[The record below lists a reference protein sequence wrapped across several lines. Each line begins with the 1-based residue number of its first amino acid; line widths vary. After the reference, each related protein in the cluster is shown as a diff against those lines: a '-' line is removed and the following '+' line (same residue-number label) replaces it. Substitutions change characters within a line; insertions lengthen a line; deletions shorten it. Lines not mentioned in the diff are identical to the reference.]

1 MEGEFVMGKNK
12 VMEGIIKGINYVA
25 REPNGSLWGYS
36 HRPERESILDDWES
50 YDSDVLVRIEETPYF
65 QPIPLDHMEPWFIGW
80 MVDDVKMDV
89 IELTPIDGYGEDVE
103 ESVEM
108 EPVPDNELCGDAIRN
123 VKHYFGIFDLE
134 VETVLQNFIPKFQ
147 DAYIGHRVAS
157 AVEYLLR
164 SPEKNGIED
173 VKKAHRNLEQAIEHY
188 ENRGAGIL

>member
-1 MEGEFVMGKNK
+1 MEGEFVMGKK
-12 VMEGIIKGINYVA
+12 EVMETIIKGINYVA
-25 REPNGSLWGYS
+25 RDPDGTLWGTS
-36 HRPERESILDDWES
+36 NKPERENIMDDWES

-65 QPIPLDHMEPWFIGW
+65 QPIPLDQDEPWFIGW
-80 MVDDVKMDV
+80 MSEETKMDV
-89 IELTPIDGYGEDVE
+89 IELAPIEYCEDVE
-103 ESVEM
+103 DGEM
-108 EPVPDNELCGDAIRN
+108 EPVPDDEGDAIRH
-123 VKHYFGIFDLE
+123 VKHYFGIFNLE

>member
-1 MEGEFVMGKNK
+1 MGKNK
-12 VMEGIIKGINYVA
+12 TTETIIKEINYVV
-25 REPNGSLWGYS
+25 RDPDGTLWGTS
-36 HRPERESILDDWES
+36 NKPKRENIADYWES
-50 YDSDVLVRIEETPYF
+50 YDSDVLVRIEETSYF
-65 QPIPLDHMEPWFIGW
+65 QPIPLDQDEPCFIGW
-80 MVDDVKMDV
+80 MGYNMKMDV
-89 IELTPIDGYGEDVE
+89 IELTPIDAYGEDMKD
-103 ESVEM
+103 VEM
-108 EPVPDNELCGDAIRN
+108 EPVPDDELCGDAIRN

>member
-1 MEGEFVMGKNK
+1 MIDLENAIRYIVRLKDNSLMGCSSK
-12 VMEGIIKGINYVA
+12 
-25 REPNGSLWGYS
+25 P
-36 HRPERESILDDWES
+36 HRDSSEDEWNMD
-50 YDSDVLVRIEETPYF
+50 DSDVAVPLEQHIEFETL
-65 QPIPLDHMEPWFIGW
+65 QCDS
-80 MVDDVKMDV
+80 
-89 IELTPIDGYGEDVE
+89 LTPWVVASFEREFITIY
-103 ESVEM
+103 M
-108 EPVPDNELCGDAIRN
+108 PNNGDAIRH

-173 VKKAHRNLEQAIEHY
+173 VKKAHRNLEQAVEHY

>member
-1 MEGEFVMGKNK
+1 MGKK
-12 VMEGIIKGINYVA
+12 EAMETIIKGINYVV
-25 REPNGSLWGYS
+25 RDPDGTLWGS
-36 HRPERESILDDWES
+36 SNKPKRENIADDWES
-50 YDSDVLVRIEETPYF
+50 YDSDVLVRIEETSYF
-65 QPIPLDHMEPWFIGW
+65 QPIPLDQTEPWFMGW
-80 MVDDVKMDV
+80 MLEETKRDV

-103 ESVEM
+103 M
-108 EPVPDNELCGDAIRN
+108 EPVPDDELCGDAIRH
-123 VKHYFGIFDLE
+123 VKHYFGIFNLE

>member
-1 MEGEFVMGKNK
+1 MGKK
-12 VMEGIIKGINYVA
+12 EAMEGIINGINYVV

-36 HRPERESILDDWES
+36 HRPERESILDDWENYS
-50 YDSDVLVRIEETPYF
+50 SDIVVRIEETPYF
-65 QPIPLDHMEPWFIGW
+65 QPIPLDQDEPWFIGW
-80 MVDDVKMDV
+80 MYLEAKRDV
-89 IELTPIDGYGEDVE
+89 IELTPIEYAEDGELL
-103 ESVEM
+103 EM
-108 EPVPDNELCGDAIRN
+108 EPVPDDEGDAIRH
-123 VKHYFGIFDLE
+123 VKHYFGIFNLE

>member
-1 MEGEFVMGKNK
+1 MIHNELESK
-12 VMEGIIKGINYVA
+12 INYVV
-25 REPNGSLWGYS
+25 RHKDERLMGYS
-36 HRPERESILDDWES
+36 HYPKRDEDFEWRCDESEIMVPLENHDYFTSLTSDDRFPWGIETYEREFITV
-50 YDSDVLVRIEETPYF
+50 YTP
-65 QPIPLDHMEPWFIGW
+65 
-80 MVDDVKMDV
+80 
-89 IELTPIDGYGEDVE
+89 
-103 ESVEM
+103 
-108 EPVPDNELCGDAIRN
+108 NNGDAIRH

-134 VETVLQNFIPKFQ
+134 VETVLQNFIPKFR

>member
-1 MEGEFVMGKNK
+1 MGKK
-12 VMEGIIKGINYVA
+12 EAMETIIKGINYVV
-25 REPNGSLWGYS
+25 RDPDGTLWGTSNKPKRISTMY
-36 HRPERESILDDWES
+36 DWET
-50 YDSDVLVRIEETPYF
+50 YDSDVLMRIEETPYF

-108 EPVPDNELCGDAIRN
+108 EPVPDDELCGDAIRN

>member
-1 MEGEFVMGKNK
+1 MEGEFVMGKK
-12 VMEGIIKGINYVA
+12 EAMETIIKGINYVI

-36 HRPERESILDDWES
+36 YRPERESILDDWES
-50 YDSDVLVRIEETPYF
+50 YSSDIVVRIEETPYL
-65 QPIPLDHMEPWFIGW
+65 QPVPLDQIEPWFIGW
-80 MVDDVKMDV
+80 MTLETKRNV
-89 IELTPIDGYGEDVE
+89 IQLSPIDGYGED
-103 ESVEM
+103 VEM

-123 VKHYFGIFDLE
+123 VKHYFGIFNLE

-157 AVEYLLR
+157 AIEYLLR

>member
-1 MEGEFVMGKNK
+1 MDNTSVKSKVNYIVREKN
-12 VMEGIIKGINYVA
+12 GQ
-25 REPNGSLWGYS
+25 LWGYS
-36 HRPERESILDDWES
+36 EKPHKNLEFDEWRND
-50 YDSDVLVRIEETPYF
+50 DSDIIVELEEHEHFSYVKFSDSVPWKVGGCCRECIKELEY
-65 QPIPLDHMEPWFIGW
+65 EPC
-80 MVDDVKMDV
+80 D
-89 IELTPIDGYGEDVE
+89 
-103 ESVEM
+103 
-108 EPVPDNELCGDAIRN
+108 PVPDGDAIRH

>member
-12 VMEGIIKGINYVA
+12 AMETIIKEINYVV
-25 REPNGSLWGYS
+25 RDPDGTLWGS
-36 HRPERESILDDWES
+36 SNKPQRENIARDWES
-50 YDSDVLVRIEETPYF
+50 YDSDVLMRIEETPYF
-65 QPIPLDHMEPWFIGW
+65 QPIPLDQDEPWFIGL
-80 MVDDVKMDV
+80 MSEETKMDV
-89 IELTPIDGYGEDVE
+89 IELTPIEYAEDGELL
-103 ESVEM
+103 EM

>member
-12 VMEGIIKGINYVA
+12 TMETIIKEINYVV
-25 REPNGSLWGYS
+25 RDPNGTLWGTS
-36 HRPERESILDDWES
+36 NKPKRENIADYWEC

-65 QPIPLDHMEPWFIGW
+65 QPIPLDQDEPCFIGW
-80 MVDDVKMDV
+80 MDDDMKMNV
-89 IELTPIDGYGEDVE
+89 IELTPIEYAEDGELL
-103 ESVEM
+103 EM

>member
-1 MEGEFVMGKNK
+1 MDIENVESNV
-12 VMEGIIKGINYVA
+12 NYVV
-25 REPNGSLWGYS
+25 REKSGQLWGYS
-36 HRPERESILDDWES
+36 EKPYKDLGFDEWRNDDSSNIVILEEHPHF
-50 YDSDVLVRIEETPYF
+50 SDVKF
-65 QPIPLDHMEPWFIGW
+65 DDSIPWKVGGCCREFI
-80 MVDDVKMDV
+80 K
-89 IELTPIDGYGEDVE
+89 ELEFI
-103 ESVEM
+103 
-108 EPVPDNELCGDAIRN
+108 EPVPNDGDAIRH
-123 VKHYFGIFDLE
+123 VKHYFGIFNLE

>member
-1 MEGEFVMGKNK
+1 MDIESVESK
-12 VMEGIIKGINYVA
+12 VNYVV
-25 REPNGSLWGYS
+25 REKSGELWGYS
-36 HRPERESILDDWES
+36 ELPHKNFVLDEWCND
-50 YDSDVLVRIEETPYF
+50 DSDI
-65 QPIPLDHMEPWFIGW
+65 I
-80 MVDDVKMDV
+80 
-89 IELTPIDGYGEDVE
+89 IELE
-103 ESVEM
+103 EHPHFLNVKFDDSIPWKVGGCCREFIKELDFM
-108 EPVPDNELCGDAIRN
+108 QPVPDYGDGIRY
-123 VKHYFGIFDLE
+123 VKHYFGIFNLE

>member
-1 MEGEFVMGKNK
+1 MGKNK
-12 VMEGIIKGINYVA
+12 AMETIIKGINYVV
-25 REPNGSLWGYS
+25 RDPNGTLWGS
-36 HRPERESILDDWES
+36 SNKPKRENIADDWES
-50 YDSDVLVRIEETPYF
+50 YDSDVLVRIEETSYF
-65 QPIPLDHMEPWFIGW
+65 QPIPLDHTEPWFIGG
-80 MVDDVKMDV
+80 MSLEAKRDV
-89 IELTPIDGYGEDVE
+89 IQLTPIEYAEDGELL
-103 ESVEM
+103 EM
-108 EPVPDNELCGDAIRN
+108 EPVPDNELCGDAIRH

-134 VETVLQNFIPKFQ
+134 VETVLQNFIPKFK

>member
-1 MEGEFVMGKNK
+1 MGKNEA
-12 VMEGIIKGINYVA
+12 MERIIKGINYVV
-25 REPNGSLWGYS
+25 RDPDGSLWGYS
-36 HRPERESILDDWES
+36 KQPKRMVETEEWECF
-50 YDSDVLVRIEETPYF
+50 DADIMVRVEETAYF
-65 QPIPLDHMEPWFIGW
+65 QPIPIDHTEPWFIGW
-80 MVDDVKMDV
+80 MVDDVKLDV
-89 IELTPIDGYGEDVE
+89 IQLIPIEYGED
-103 ESVEM
+103 VEM
-108 EPVPDNELCGDAIRN
+108 EPVPDDELCGDAIRH
-123 VKHYFGIFDLE
+123 VKHYFGIFNLE

>member
-1 MEGEFVMGKNK
+1 MRENGRGKTMDIENVESK
-12 VMEGIIKGINYVA
+12 VNYVV
-25 REPNGSLWGYS
+25 REKSGQLWGYS
-36 HRPERESILDDWES
+36 ELPHKNLVLDEWYND
-50 YDSDVLVRIEETPYF
+50 DSDIIIELEEHPHF
-65 QPIPLDHMEPWFIGW
+65 S
-80 MVDDVKMDV
+80 DVKFDDSIPWKV
-89 IELTPIDGYGEDVE
+89 GGCCREFIKELDF
-103 ESVEM
+103 M
-108 EPVPDNELCGDAIRN
+108 EPVPDNGDAIRH

-134 VETVLQNFIPKFQ
+134 VETVLQNFIPKFK